1 MEQLN
6 KINACPICEHA
17 EYESFIE
24 LKDWMIT
31 KEKFTIVKCSGCGFH
46 FTNPVPTESIIGNY
60 YKSEE
65 YVSHS
70 SSRKGIIN
78 RAYSIVRNYTLKQKV
93 NLLSSYTKK
102 NSLLDIGAGTGHFL
116 NLAKNQG
123 FEIQGLEPDGDAR
136 EYANQNFNLSLDTL
150 DELTKISSDSKDII
164 TMWHVLEHVYHLKRD
179 LTEILRVLKSGGYLF
194 IAVPNM
200 DSWDARFYKSYWAAY
215 DVPRHLYHF
224 QKETIQNLLCSY
236 GMKCVDILPMKFD
249 SFYVSMLSEKYKNG
263 SVIRGFI
270 NGLKSN
276 LYAKKHGY
284 SSQIY
289 VFLKEEK

>member
-1 MEQLN
+1 VEQLN
-6 KINACPICEHA
+6 TINACPVCEHA
-17 EYESFIE
+17 EFESFID

-31 KEKFTIVKCSGCGFH
+31 KEEFTIVKCSSCGFH
-46 FTNPVPTESIIGNY
+46 FTNPIPAETTIGNY

-70 SSRKGIIN
+70 SSNKGIIN
-78 RAYSIVRNYTLKQKV
+78 RVYSIVRNYTLKQKV
-93 NLLSSYTKK
+93 KLLSSYTNG

-116 NLAKNQG
+116 NLAQTQG
-123 FEIQGLEPDGDAR
+123 YEIQGLEPDEDAR
-136 EYANQNFNLSLDTL
+136 SFANQQFNLSLEKLDTL
-150 DELTKISSDSKDII
+150 TSISSDSKDLI

-179 LTEILRVLKSGGYLF
+179 LSEIVRVLKTGGYLF

-200 DSWDARFYKSYWAAY
+200 DSWDAKFYKSYWAAY

-224 QKETIQNLLCSY
+224 QEDSIELLLNSF
-236 GMKCVDILPMKFD
+236 GMKCVEVLPMKFD
-249 SFYVSMLSEKYKNG
+249 AYYVSMLSEKYKNG
-263 SVIRGFI
+263 SVVDGII

-276 LYAKKHGY
+276 LYAKNNGY

-289 VFLKEEK
+289 VFKKENK